1 MWIRTWTRAKLYTLF
16 RTESSKAIPCPAAH
30 PHTGHIREYPP
41 PPATQEGISGK
52 DRVTFVELVFIL
64 AEARPAKML
73 TVEEKGPS
81 HTSITSPRRRYLII
95 ALVAGF
101 LVITTIGIVAGYF
114 IGRSSVKS
122 CKERESKQQQLDEF
136 HKNAVEMVST
146 RELRDNLE

>member
-1 MWIRTWTRAKLYTLF
+1 M
-16 RTESSKAIPCPAAH
+16 
-30 PHTGHIREYPP
+30 
-41 PPATQEGISGK
+41 
-52 DRVTFVELVFIL
+52 TFVELVFIL
-64 AEARPAKML
+64 AEARQGEML

-81 HTSITSPRRRYLII
+81 YTSITSRRRRYLII
-95 ALVAGF
+95 ALVVGF

-122 CKERESKQQQLDEF
+122 CKERNDGKNGKGNWQQQDEF